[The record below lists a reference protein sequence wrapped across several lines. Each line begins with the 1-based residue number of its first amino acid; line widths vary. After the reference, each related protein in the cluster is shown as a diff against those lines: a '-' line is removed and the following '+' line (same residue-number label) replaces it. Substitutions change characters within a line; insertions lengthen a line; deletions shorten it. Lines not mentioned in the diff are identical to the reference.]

1 MRRIFLLAAALLIS
15 ACAGPQTASEFANF
29 PTVSA
34 KTFQINRSFSDV
46 SASLQAGANKC
57 LNKTEQGW
65 VSQRVMNGFGGM
77 QTVQQNLT
85 TTFSTDV
92 ATGAGEIQ
100 ITMRKYTHSDFGPQD
115 GFIWLLIEAKS
126 SARGTNLSIH
136 EAKYGGDDIFAAIQS
151 WANGGALICPTLN
164 LS

>member
-1 MRRIFLLAAALLIS
+1 MKRFFLLAATLLIS
-15 ACAGPQTASEFANF
+15 ACTGPQTASEFANF

-34 KTFQINRSFSDV
+34 ETTQINRSFSAV
-46 SASLQAGANKC
+46 SASLRAGANKC

-77 QTVQQNLT
+77 QTVQQNHV
-85 TTFSTDV
+85 TTFSTEV
-92 ATGAGEIQ
+92 ATASGELQ
-100 ITMRKYTHSDFGPQD
+100 ITMRKNILADQMHED

-126 SARGTNLSIH
+126 AAGGTSLSIH
-136 EAKYGGDDIFAAIQS
+136 ESNYGDNISAAIQS